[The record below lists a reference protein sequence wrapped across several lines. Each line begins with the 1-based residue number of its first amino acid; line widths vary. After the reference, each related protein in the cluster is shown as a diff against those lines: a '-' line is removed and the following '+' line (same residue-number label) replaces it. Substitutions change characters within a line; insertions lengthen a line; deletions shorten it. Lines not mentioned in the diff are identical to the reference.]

1 MTKAHL
7 RIEAKSGLLSGP
19 AGVTPGLA
27 RKLLSPMIGERIT
40 LAVASILVNAL
51 ALAFPLMMLQLFDR
65 IIPHQS
71 VDTLFLI
78 SVTVAL
84 AVMVESLLR
93 LARAYLTAW
102 SAARFEHRA
111 LMAVAD
117 RVLAEPLHQLEQGG
131 GSEALERFKAVSTIK
146 HHYAGQLFQQL
157 MDLPF
162 FTVIYL
168 GLIFLMSPWIGLMLV
183 CGYLIF
189 VAVTWGA
196 GAKFPQLVLEQ
207 KNADTQRGN
216 FLLEAINNIHTM
228 KSMTM
233 ESLAIRRHER
243 LQEKC
248 ARLIGKV
255 TYSLDMS
262 AGLGTVFSPLMTIL
276 TAAIGAWLVINGKLS
291 NGELA
296 ASVMLGMRS
305 LAPLQR
311 LGGIWSRH
319 QQDAILRKELV
330 ETLQL
335 PPLPEEQQENLHENV
350 LAEGLVAD
358 RPLGVELEDLT
369 YRFPGASHPVFRGLS
384 LKIAPGECLLLDGI
398 GGAGRSTLLHL
409 VGGVISPDRGK
420 VLIDG
425 RDIHASPTPTLAT
438 LVGYLP
444 HHADLFDGTL
454 LENVTVF
461 DAARIP
467 RALEIAG
474 ALGLADFVAR
484 LPRGWETAV
493 GDSASEILPPGYRQR
508 IALVRAMASSPG
520 VLLIDDAASMI
531 DADGEALL
539 LAYLKSAIG
548 KATIIMVSHQSSFR
562 SLATRTVRLHA
573 GVVASDT
580 PGHATAFSAEARADR
595 NEMAAQLTA
604 PILPEAIEGDAQSS
618 MAPRT
623 GDDPEHQNRWA
634 QVSAAVASRFPRQSD
649 LARCLSALLR
659 ALNGRQTGREVS
671 EALPHDGDCLD
682 LHGFESAMVNLGF
695 SGKRM
700 RCALGALESR
710 RMPCLFVPDEGP
722 ALVVIGRSGDQIRIN
737 AGPSGPA
744 TAAPD
749 LGQRG
754 YAYYFEP
761 VDKRVAD
768 GKSWVWRAVTRFSPL
783 LLQAMVAAVM
793 VGATTMIAPLFLNV
807 VYGTIIPSGALDSLW
822 YVSAGALAAI
832 LVGYAF
838 MRQRARILSQVAAR
852 IDYLFGASILQ
863 QVLRMSPSF
872 TERASVGSQTA
883 RLQSFAAI
891 RDMFTGPLAATIL
904 ESPGTLIMLTV
915 LGIMNPVA
923 LIVYV
928 VMVAVYLLLFRVFS
942 SRSKDRVA
950 LAASTSAR
958 RNEFLI
964 EMVARMRAVRECN
977 AQRVWLERFREISA
991 AATMSAFRSEQLSA
1005 LLTNISYC
1013 VMTMSALGIIV
1024 ASVPAVWSQTV
1035 TAGGLIA
1042 SMMLMWRVLSPL
1054 QTLFSGMTRVDR
1066 VVSVARQIDV
1076 LMKIPGERPETP
1088 GLSAS
1093 RRSNGRI
1100 EFARVSFRY
1109 ASNVDAALVGV
1120 ECRIDPGDMVAIT
1133 GPNGGGKST
1142 LLKLILGMY
1151 QPQAGAILID
1161 NIDIRQLDP
1170 VVLRRMVGYTPQEIR
1185 LFQATIEQNLRLA
1198 RPDATPVE
1206 LRQALAMAGALDQ
1219 VDALPGAMQYQIGP
1233 NGKELSSSLRQ
1244 KLSLARAYLSRAPIM
1259 LFDEL
1264 GAGLDPEGIAQLE
1277 KTLAFLKGKA
1287 TVIFISHQPELIRL
1301 ADTLLVFDKG
1311 YLKAAGAP
1319 SALLKPR
1326 PAPES
1331 ASGEAK

>member
-1 MTKAHL
+1 MTKA
-7 RIEAKSGLLSGP
+7 RILPGTESGLLSGQ
-19 AGVTPGLA
+19 AGITPGHA

-71 VDTLFLI
+71 VDTLFLV

-84 AVMVESLLR
+84 AVIVESLLR

-111 LMAVAD
+111 LMAVAE

-146 HHYAGQLFQQL
+146 HHYAGQMFQQL
-157 MDLPF
+157 LDLPF
-162 FTVIYL
+162 FTVVYL

-183 CGYLIF
+183 VGYVIF

-207 KNADTQRGN
+207 KSADTQRGN
-216 FLLEAINNIHTM
+216 FLLETINNIHTM

-233 ESLAIRRHER
+233 ESLAIRHHER

-248 ARLIGKV
+248 ARLIGRV

-276 TAAIGAWLVINGKLS
+276 TAAIGAWLVIDGKLS

-296 ASVMLGMRS
+296 ACVMLGMRS

-319 QQDAILRKELV
+319 QQDTILRKELV
-330 ETLQL
+330 ETLQQ
-335 PPLPEEQQENLHENV
+335 PPLP
-350 LAEGLVAD
+350 AGRWEGPGEALSDATLVVD
-358 RPLGVELEDLT
+358 RPLGVEILDLG
-369 YRFPGASHPVFRGLS
+369 YRFPGAAHPMFRGIS
-384 LKIAPGECLLLDGI
+384 LTVAPGECLLLDG
-398 GGAGRSTLLHL
+398 GSGAGRSTLLHL
-409 VGGVISPDRGK
+409 MAGVTTPDHGR

-425 RDIHASPTPTLAT
+425 ADIHAAPIPNLAS

-484 LPRGWETAV
+484 LPKGWETTV

-508 IALVRAMASSPG
+508 VALVRALASGPG

-548 KATIIMVSHQSSFR
+548 KTTIIMVSRTPSFR
-562 SLATRTVRLHA
+562 RFATRTIQLHHGRLVLDTTGPAPAPFAQA
-573 GVVASDT
+573 GAER
-580 PGHATAFSAEARADR
+580 PGSAT
-595 NEMAAQLTA
+595 QLTA
-604 PILPEAIEGDAQSS
+604 PFPPDDFEGGPISS

-623 GDDPEHQNRWA
+623 GDDPDHQDRWA

-659 ALNGRQTGREVS
+659 ALNGRQTGREVT

-682 LHGFESAMVNLGF
+682 LHGFEGVMVNLGF
-695 SGKRM
+695 SSKRT
-700 RCALGALESR
+700 RCALGAIESR

-722 ALVVIGRSGDQIRIN
+722 ALVVIGRSGDQIRVN
-737 AGPSGPA
+737 GYPAGT
-744 TAAPD
+744 TASSSD
-749 LGQRG
+749 QGQRG
-754 YAYYFEP
+754 YAYFFEP
-761 VDKRVAD
+761 VEKRVAD

-783 LLQAMVAAVM
+783 LLQAMIAAVM

-807 VYGTIIPSGALDSLW
+807 VYATIIPSGALDSLW
-822 YVSAGALAAI
+822 YVSAGALIAI
-832 LVGYAF
+832 LAGYAF
-838 MRQRARILSQVAAR
+838 MRQRARILAQVAAR

-863 QVLRMSPSF
+863 QVLRMAPSF
-872 TERASVGSQTA
+872 TERASVGSQTT
-883 RLQSFAAI
+883 RLQSFDAI

-904 ESPGTLIMLTV
+904 ESPATLVMLAV
-915 LGIMNPVA
+915 LGFMNPVA
-923 LIVYV
+923 LIVYA
-928 VMVAVYLLLFRVFS
+928 VMVAVYLLLFRIFS

-950 LAASTSAR
+950 RVASTSAR

-977 AQRVWLERFREISA
+977 AQRIWLERFREISA

-1024 ASVPAVWSQTV
+1024 VSVPAVWSQAV

-1076 LMKIPGERPETP
+1076 LMKIPGERPETA

-1093 RRSNGRI
+1093 RRSSGRI

-1109 ASNVDAALVGV
+1109 ATNVDAALVGV

-1161 NIDIRQLDP
+1161 NIDSRQLDP
-1170 VVLRRMVGYTPQEIR
+1170 VVLRRMVGYAPQEIR
-1185 LFQATIEQNLRLA
+1185 LFQATIEQNLRLV
-1198 RPDATPVE
+1198 RPDATAAE
-1206 LRQALAMAGALDQ
+1206 LRQALDMAGALAQ
-1219 VDALPGAMQYQIGP
+1219 VEALPGAMQYRVGP
-1233 NGKELSSSLRQ
+1233 SGKELSSSLRQ
-1244 KLSLARAYLSRAPIM
+1244 KLSLARVYLSRAPIM

-1264 GAGLDPEGIAQLE
+1264 GTGLDPQGVAQLE

-1287 TVIFISHQPELIRL
+1287 TVIFISHQPELIQL

-1326 PAPES
+1326 SAPVP
-1331 ASGEAK
+1331 GEAK

>member
-1 MTKAHL
+1 MTKAHIKL
-7 RIEAKSGLLSGP
+7 GTESGLLSGR
-19 AGVTPGLA
+19 AGITPGHA

-71 VDTLFLI
+71 VDTLFLV

-84 AVMVESLLR
+84 AVIVESLLR

-111 LMAVAD
+111 LMAVAE

-146 HHYAGQLFQQL
+146 HHYAGQMFQQL
-157 MDLPF
+157 LDLPF
-162 FTVIYL
+162 FTVVYL
-168 GLIFLMSPWIGLMLV
+168 GLIFLMSPWIGFMLV
-183 CGYLIF
+183 GGYVIF
-189 VAVTWGA
+189 VVVTWGA

-207 KNADTQRGN
+207 KSADTQRGN
-216 FLLEAINNIHTM
+216 FLLETINNIHTM

-233 ESLAIRRHER
+233 ESLAIRHHER

-248 ARLIGKV
+248 ARLIGRV
-255 TYSLDMS
+255 TYALDMS

-276 TAAIGAWLVINGKLS
+276 TAVIGAWLVINGKLS

-296 ASVMLGMRS
+296 ACVMLGMRS

-319 QQDAILRKELV
+319 QQDTILRKELV
-330 ETLQL
+330 ETLQQ
-335 PPLPEEQQENLHENV
+335 PPLPATQQGKPGEY
-350 LAEGLVAD
+350 AAAASLVAD
-358 RPLGVELEDLT
+358 RPLGVELDDLG
-369 YRFPGASHPVFRGLS
+369 YRFPGASHPMFRNLS
-384 LKIAPGECLLLDGI
+384 LKIAPGECLLLDGG

-409 VGGVISPDRGK
+409 IAGVTAPDHGK

-425 RDIHASPTPTLAT
+425 VDIHAPTSPSLAS

-444 HHADLFDGTL
+444 HHADLFEGTL

-461 DAARIP
+461 DAVRIP

-484 LPRGWETAV
+484 LPKGWETAV

-508 IALVRAMASSPG
+508 IALVRALASGPG

-531 DADGEALL
+531 DAHGEALL
-539 LAYLKSAIG
+539 LAYLESVIG
-548 KATIIMVSHQSSFR
+548 KATIIMASHQPAFR
-562 SLATRTVRLHA
+562 HLATRTVQLHH
-573 GVVASDT
+573 GLIVLDT
-580 PGHATAFSAEARADR
+580 PGQAPVSSAQASADR
-595 NEMAAQLTA
+595 GETAAQLTA
-604 PILPEAIEGDAQSS
+604 PFLPEAFEGGPISC

-623 GDDPEHQNRWA
+623 GDDPEHQDRWA

-649 LARCLSALLR
+649 LARCLTALLR
-659 ALNGRQTGREVS
+659 ALNGRQTGREVT

-682 LHGFESAMVNLGF
+682 LHGFEGVMVNLGF
-695 SGKRM
+695 SSKRT
-700 RCALGALESR
+700 RCALGAIESR

-722 ALVVIGRSGDQIRIN
+722 ALVVIGRSGDQIRVN
-737 AGPSGPA
+737 GYPAGSVA
-744 TAAPD
+744 QSD
-749 LGQRG
+749 QSLRG
-754 YAYYFEP
+754 YAYFFEP
-761 VDKRVAD
+761 VEKRAAD

-783 LLQAMVAAVM
+783 LFQAMIAAVM

-807 VYGTIIPSGALDSLW
+807 VYATIIPSGALDSLW
-822 YVSAGALAAI
+822 YVSAGALMAI
-832 LVGYAF
+832 LLGYAF
-838 MRQRARILSQVAAR
+838 MRQRARILAQVAAR

-863 QVLRMSPSF
+863 QVLHMAPSF
-872 TERASVGSQTA
+872 TERASVGSQTT
-883 RLQSFAAI
+883 RLQSFDAI

-904 ESPGTLIMLTV
+904 ESPATLIMLAV
-915 LGIMNPVA
+915 LGFMNPVA

-928 VMVAVYLLLFRVFS
+928 VMVVVYLLLFKLFS

-950 LAASTSAR
+950 RVATTSAR

-977 AQRVWLERFREISA
+977 AQQIWLARFREISA

-1024 ASVPAVWSQTV
+1024 VSVPAVWSQAV

-1066 VVSVARQIDV
+1066 VVSVARQIDA
-1076 LMKIPGERPETP
+1076 LMKIPGERPDTP

-1093 RRSNGRI
+1093 RRSSGRI

-1109 ASNVDAALVGV
+1109 ATNVDAALVGV

-1185 LFQATIEQNLRLA
+1185 LFQTTIEQNLRLA
-1198 RPDATPVE
+1198 RPDATSVE
-1206 LRQALAMAGALDQ
+1206 LHQALEMAGALAQ
-1219 VDALPGAMQYQIGP
+1219 VEALPGAMQYRVGP

-1264 GAGLDPEGIAQLE
+1264 GAGLDPQGVAQLE
-1277 KTLAFLKGKA
+1277 KTLAFLKGRA
-1287 TVIFISHQPELIRL
+1287 TVIFISHQPELIHL

-1319 SALLKPR
+1319 SALLTPR
-1326 PAPES
+1326 SAPV
-1331 ASGEAK
+1331 SGEAK

>member
-1 MTKAHL
+1 MTKVHTKPGT
-7 RIEAKSGLLSGP
+7 ESGLLSGR
-19 AGVTPGLA
+19 AGITPGHA

-71 VDTLFLI
+71 VDTLILV

-84 AVMVESLLR
+84 AVIVESLLR

-111 LMAVAD
+111 LMAVAE

-146 HHYAGQLFQQL
+146 HHYAGQMFQQL
-157 MDLPF
+157 LDLPF
-162 FTVIYL
+162 FTVVYL
-168 GLIFLMSPWIGLMLV
+168 GLIFLMSRWIGFMLV
-183 CGYLIF
+183 AGYVIF

-196 GAKFPQLVLEQ
+196 GAKFPKLVLEQ
-207 KNADTQRGN
+207 KKADTQRGN
-216 FLLEAINNIHTM
+216 FLLETINNIHTM

-233 ESLAIRRHER
+233 ESLAIRHHER

-248 ARLIGKV
+248 ARLIGSV

-276 TAAIGAWLVINGKLS
+276 TAIIGAWLVINGKLS

-319 QQDAILRKELV
+319 QQDVILRKELV
-330 ETLQL
+330 ETLQQS
-335 PPLPEEQQENLHENV
+335 PLPAAQQGKPRENAPAASLM
-350 LAEGLVAD
+350 AD
-358 RPLGVELEDLT
+358 RPLGVELDDLG
-369 YRFPGASHPVFRGLS
+369 YRFPGASHPMFRNLS
-384 LKIAPGECLLLDGI
+384 LKVAPGECLLLDGG

-409 VGGVISPDRGK
+409 IAGVTAPDHGK

-425 RDIHASPTPTLAT
+425 VDIHAPTSPSLAS

-484 LPRGWETAV
+484 LPKGWETAV

-508 IALVRAMASSPG
+508 IALVRALASGPG

-531 DADGEALL
+531 DTDGEALL

-548 KATIIMVSHQSSFR
+548 KSTIIMASHQLAFR
-562 SLATRTVRLHA
+562 RLATRTVQLRH
-573 GVVASDT
+573 GHVVLDT
-580 PGHATAFSAEARADR
+580 PGQAPVSSAELSADR
-595 NEMAAQLTA
+595 GETTAQLSA
-604 PILPEAIEGDAQSS
+604 PFLPDAFEGGPISC

-623 GDDPEHQNRWA
+623 GDDPDHQDRWA
-634 QVSAAVASRFPRQSD
+634 QVSAAVASKFPRQSD

-659 ALNGRQTGREVS
+659 ALNGRQTAREVT

-682 LHGFESAMVNLGF
+682 LHGFEGVMVNLGF
-695 SGKRM
+695 SSKRT
-700 RCALGALESR
+700 RCALGAIESR

-722 ALVVIGRSGDQIRIN
+722 ALVVIGRSGDQIRVN
-737 AGPSGPA
+737 GYPDG
-744 TAAPD
+744 TAAASSD
-749 LGQRG
+749 QGQRG
-754 YAYYFEP
+754 YAYFFEP
-761 VDKRVAD
+761 VEKRVTD

-783 LLQAMVAAVM
+783 LFQAMIAAVM

-807 VYGTIIPSGALDSLW
+807 VYGTIIPSGALDSLL
-822 YVSAGALAAI
+822 YVSAGAVMAI

-838 MRQRARILSQVAAR
+838 MRQRARILAQVAAR

-863 QVLRMSPSF
+863 QVLRMAPSF

-883 RLQSFAAI
+883 RLQSFDAI

-904 ESPGTLIMLTV
+904 ESPATLVMLAV
-915 LGIMNPVA
+915 LGVMNPVA

-928 VMVAVYLLLFRVFS
+928 VMVVVYLLLFKIFS

-950 LAASTSAR
+950 RVASTSAR

-977 AQRVWLERFREISA
+977 AQQIWLERFREISA

-1024 ASVPAVWSQTV
+1024 ASVPAVWSQAV

-1093 RRSNGRI
+1093 RRSSGRI

-1109 ASNVDAALVGV
+1109 ATNVDAALVGV

-1151 QPQAGAILID
+1151 QPQAG
-1161 NIDIRQLDP
+1161 
-1170 VVLRRMVGYTPQEIR
+1170 
-1185 LFQATIEQNLRLA
+1185 
-1198 RPDATPVE
+1198 
-1206 LRQALAMAGALDQ
+1206 
-1219 VDALPGAMQYQIGP
+1219 
-1233 NGKELSSSLRQ
+1233 
-1244 KLSLARAYLSRAPIM
+1244 
-1259 LFDEL
+1259 
-1264 GAGLDPEGIAQLE
+1264 
-1277 KTLAFLKGKA
+1277 
-1287 TVIFISHQPELIRL
+1287 
-1301 ADTLLVFDKG
+1301 
-1311 YLKAAGAP
+1311 P
-1319 SALLKPR
+1319 S
-1326 PAPES
+1326 
-1331 ASGEAK
+1331 